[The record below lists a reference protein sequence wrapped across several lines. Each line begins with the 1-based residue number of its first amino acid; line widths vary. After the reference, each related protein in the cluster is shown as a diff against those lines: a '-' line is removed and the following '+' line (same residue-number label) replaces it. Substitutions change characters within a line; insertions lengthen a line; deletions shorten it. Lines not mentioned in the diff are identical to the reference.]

1 MPIPRKSVVFTLL
14 VVLSILSAFASTG
27 AVTAGMLLVWFGAG
41 AWLAVGSPSWP
52 KAALPNFMLV
62 FLAWIVASVWWS
74 QAPYSSW
81 YTALILAALPLSFLA
96 WHLTPDPDKVW
107 RYLKMAFVPA
117 VWVVSVW
124 GVYQVVFLGRPR
136 ALGPIADPNVFACL
150 LNLAWF
156 PLLAAFFKPDVAAAS
171 RSRLGH
177 LFIGLTLMV
186 VALAFFA
193 AGSRGATFAWLI
205 LMPIA
210 FWAFRGLPNFR
221 VNFAISLLIAFAS
234 YLIIAAVGQVQLA
247 DRVGADYLARDAS
260 VSLRLVIWRA
270 TAEMFLAHPWLGTG
284 LGTWGEIYP
293 AYRQGTDNSTAG
305 YYTHNDYLQIAQEGG
320 LIGIVLLLLI
330 VFALAGQLRRAIES
344 GKAQSGRTENVGLML
359 AISAAVLHASVNF
372 IFYLIYINILVGLY
386 AARAWQSD
394 VRVSNAFVMPRL
406 SPLVQRMLILFVV
419 AIPIGQ
425 IILHEIGQALLN
437 GQSRTLSLLRKQY
450 PELTPYQIAHVIA
463 AIRPNEYIAQRY
475 ILESAVQSLGEV
487 DPRDAPLRRAIL
499 SETLE
504 RFEALRLQ
512 SPNSAN
518 LGAEEAQLLLKYE
531 MLMPRGAAVQKARDI
546 AQAALKD
553 DPRHVDAIMALADT
567 YFAEGSK
574 TIGFAVLSN
583 GVSRM
588 IFLRDRLI
596 LQAEVLKH
604 LGGSLKDLEKIQVGL
619 RAIRFACKIGDCTE
633 NAQIQRVFALRLK
646 KLAVATMPPDD
657 PLAEAALASLFGAE
671 REAVP

>member
-1 MPIPRKSVVFTLL
+1 MPIPRKSAVFALL
-14 VVLSILSAFASTG
+14 VVLSTLSAFALTG
-27 AVTAGMLLVWFGAG
+27 AATAGILLVWFGAA
-41 AWLAVGSPSWP
+41 AWLTAGSTSWP

-62 FLAWIVASVWWS
+62 FLAWIVASLWWS
-74 QAPYSSW
+74 QAPYTSW
-81 YTALILAALPLSFLA
+81 YTALILAALPLSFFA
-96 WHLTPDPDKVW
+96 WHLTPDPDEVW

-124 GVYQVVFLGRPR
+124 GVYQVVFLGLPR
-136 ALGPIADPNVFACL
+136 ALGPVADPNVFACL

-156 PLLAAFFKPDVAAAS
+156 PLLAAFFKTDFAVAGRS
-171 RSRLGH
+171 RSAY

-186 VALAFFA
+186 VALAFSA
-193 AGSRGATFAWLI
+193 AGSRGAMFAWLI
-205 LMPIA
+205 LMSIA

-234 YLIIAAVGQVQLA
+234 YLIIAAVSQVPLA

-260 VSLRLVIWRA
+260 VSLRLVIWRT
-270 TAEMFLAHPWLGTG
+270 TAEMYLAHPWLGTG
-284 LGTWGEIYP
+284 LGTWGDIYP
-293 AYRQGTDNSTAG
+293 AYRQGVDNSTAG

-320 LIGIVLLLLI
+320 VIGIALFLLVLL
-330 VFALAGQLRRAIES
+330 ALAGLLRRAIES
-344 GKAQSGRTENVGLML
+344 GKTQPGCTENVGLML
-359 AISAAVLHASVNF
+359 AVSAAVLHASVNF
-372 IFYLIYINILVGLY
+372 IFYLIYINIFIGLY

-394 VRVSNAFVMPRL
+394 VRVSNAFIMLRL
-406 SPLVQRMLILFVV
+406 SSHMQRILILFVV

-425 IILHEIGQALLN
+425 IILHETGQVLLN

-450 PELTPYQIAHVIA
+450 PELTPYKIAHVIA

-475 ILESAVQSLGEV
+475 ILESAVQSLGEIE
-487 DPRDAPLRRAIL
+487 PRDVPLRRAIL

-512 SPNSAN
+512 SPNSAE

-531 MLMPRGAAVQKARDI
+531 VLMLRGVAVQKARDI

-574 TIGFAVLSN
+574 TIGFAILSS

-604 LGGSLKDLEKIQVGL
+604 LGGSLKDLEKIQTGL
-619 RAIRFACKIGDCTE
+619 RAIRFACKIGDCAE
-633 NAQIQRVFALRLK
+633 NALIQESFVLRLQ
-646 KLAVATMPPDD
+646 KLAVAVIPSDD
-657 PLAEAALASLFGAE
+657 PLAEAALASLFDA
-671 REAVP
+671 